1 MQCFCLQCGG
11 DLHAQNVDGLTP
23 LFCAVQQVLPP
34 PIRTALRRTLLVD
47 SIAAPSLL
55 LQRVRILRLSV
66 DAIAG
71 FVHGGV
77 ERRVIPLIGAFLKTT
92 RRTQLPEEVPTGL
105 TPNSAALTPHGPSDM
120 HSSER
125 AARDAHEDGTAAALT
140 VVASRWMAAPI

>member
-47 SIAAPSLL
+47 DSAAVGGCD
-55 LQRVRILRLSV
+55 RWFR
-66 DAIAG
+66 
-71 FVHGGV
+71 HGGV